1 MLTSGVSGMRPWG
14 RRLPMAAARAFS
26 RETFL
31 TPGFPGHLAADE
43 QVVWTGNAA
52 EALTMSA
59 GSASN
64 MSVYRPGRPT
74 RAASLPALRTVA
86 RTRNDPIKC
95 NKDFQT
101 ASGNVGG
108 SNVSSHFPPA
118 GNHAPP
124 YRAAQLRAL
133 KPDLIATI
141 NG

>member
-14 RRLPMAAARAFS
+14 PRLPTATAGVLS

-31 TPGFPGHLAADE
+31 TQKFPGHMAADR
-43 QVVWTGNAA
+43 QVVRAGNTAEGLSLSGGAA
-52 EALTMSA
+52 SIMSA
-59 GSASN
+59 FHPSL
-64 MSVYRPGRPT
+64 PT
-74 RAASLPALRTVA
+74 RATSLPALRTGA

-95 NKDFQT
+95 NKDFH
-101 ASGNVGG
+101 AAHGYAAG

-118 GNHAPP
+118 GNHARPD
-124 YRAAQLRAL
+124 RAAQPRAF